1 MKPGGPYASLK
12 RGVVQVLLG
21 LSLLAGAS
29 GLLYILDH
37 ERNAVA
43 RAEQLAYLPKGEYL
57 RLAVLGYRQL
67 VADLIWLQAVQHIGA
82 SRDTQLGY
90 RWTYHA
96 VDVLTDLDP
105 TFVPPYQATG
115 VFLGVLVGRHKE
127 GLAILSKGI
136 RHNPAIWQLPFLAGY
151 ISYYELC
158 NPVAGGQYLRIAA
171 QVPGAPAYLP
181 KLAARM
187 TVESGDP
194 TAALEF
200 LDRFSRSVTD
210 DRVREALVQR
220 MKEIVQEKDL
230 LFLEESIR
238 RYRAKYGHVPAK
250 LEDLML
256 RGLIRQLP
264 VDPLGGQYQ
273 SDFLTGAVSSTS
285 KSERLR
291 IHEKVACH
299 RGIGGSRPQAW
310 SNPVDTPLPILR

>member
-1 MKPGGPYASLK
+1 MTESRPQATLK
-12 RGVVQVLLG
+12 KGATHALLVLGLLTISSVLLHA
-21 LSLLAGAS
+21 LNR
-29 GLLYILDH
+29 
-37 ERNAVA
+37 ERDAVA
-43 RAEQLAYLPKGEYL
+43 RVEQLAYLPKGEYL

-82 SRDTQLGY
+82 SRDTQQGY

-115 VFLGVLVGRHKE
+115 VFLGVLAGHADE
-127 GLAILSKGI
+127 GVAILDKGM
-136 RHNPAIWQLPFLAGY
+136 RYNPAVWQFPFLAGY
-151 ISYYELC
+151 ISYYERC
-158 NPVAGGQYLRIAA
+158 DPTVGGQYLRQAA

-210 DRVREALVQR
+210 ERIRQALNQR
-220 MKEIVQEKDL
+220 MKEVLQEKDL
-230 LFLEESIR
+230 LFLEASVR
-238 RYRAKYGHVPAK
+238 QYQVKYGHRPAK

-256 RGLIRQLP
+256 HGVIRRLP
-264 VDPLGGQYQ
+264 DDPLGGQYQ
-273 SDFLTGAVSSTS
+273 IDLVTGKVSSSSTR
-285 KSERLR
+285 ERLR
-291 IHEKVACH
+291 IHQKVACKV
-299 RGIGGSRPQAW
+299 GPSSPRPPAW
-310 SNPVDTPLPILR
+310 DNPVDAHPLAFQ

>member
-1 MKPGGPYASLK
+1 VKLAGSISIVKQG
-12 RGVVQVLLG
+12 LLHALCG
-21 LSLLAGAS
+21 LSLVAGAS
-29 GLLYILDH
+29 GLLHILDS

-43 RAEQLAYLPKGEYL
+43 RAEQLAYLPQGEYL
-57 RLAVLGYRQL
+57 RLAVLGYRQV
-67 VADLIWLQAVQHIGA
+67 VADLIWLQAVQHIGVA
-82 SRDTQLGY
+82 RDTQLGY

-115 VFLGVLVGRHKE
+115 LFLGVLVGHHEE
-127 GLAILSKGI
+127 GLSILSKGM

-158 NPVAGGQYLRIAA
+158 NPVAGGEYLRIAA

-181 KLAARM
+181 RLAARM

-200 LDRFSRSVTD
+200 LDRFSHSVTD
-210 DRVREALVQR
+210 ERVREALAQR

-250 LEDLML
+250 VEDLML
-256 RGLIRQLP
+256 HGVIQQLP
-264 VDPLGGQYQ
+264 VDPIGGQYQ
-273 SDFLTGAVSSTS
+273 IDSLTGAVSSSS
-285 KSERLR
+285 KRERLR

-299 RGIGGSRPQAW
+299 VGAEGSRPQTW
-310 SNPVDTPLPILR
+310 SNPLPVLQ

>member
-1 MKPGGPYASLK
+1 MKLAGSIATVK
-12 RGVVQVLLG
+12 RGGLHALCG
-21 LSLLAGAS
+21 LSLLIGAS
-29 GLLYILDH
+29 GLLHILDH
-37 ERNAVA
+37 ERNAIA

-57 RLAVLGYRQL
+57 KLAVLGYRQV

-82 SRDTQLGY
+82 KRDTQLGY

-115 VFLGVLVGRHKE
+115 IFLGVLVGRHEE

-136 RHNPAIWQLPFLAGY
+136 SHNQTTWQLPFLAGY

-158 NPVAGGQYLRIAA
+158 NPIAGGEYLRIAA

-181 KLAARM
+181 RLAARM
-187 TVESGDP
+187 TVESGDS

-200 LDRFSRSVTD
+200 LDRFSRTVTD
-210 DRVREALVQR
+210 ERVREALADR

-230 LFLEESIR
+230 RFLEEGVR
-238 RYRAKYGHVPAK
+238 RYRAKYGQVPAK
-250 LEDLML
+250 LDDLL
-256 RGLIRQLP
+256 LHGVIQQLP

-273 SDFLTGAVSSTS
+273 IDYMTGSVSVTS
-285 KSERLR
+285 KRERLR
-291 IHEKVACH
+291 IHEKVAC
-299 RGIGGSRPQAW
+299 RVGTGGSRPQAVPD
-310 SNPVDTPLPILR
+310 SIATQQPAVQ

>member
-1 MKPGGPYASLK
+1 MKPVGSRSSVKQTVIHALC
-12 RGVVQVLLG
+12 G

-29 GLLYILDH
+29 GLLHVLDH

-57 RLAVLGYRQL
+57 KLAVLGYRQV

-82 SRDTQLGY
+82 KRDTQLGY
-90 RWTYHA
+90 QWTYHA

-115 VFLGVLVGRHKE
+115 LFLGVLVGRQKE

-136 RHNPAIWQLPFLAGY
+136 RHNPLVWQLPFLAGY
-151 ISYYELC
+151 VSYYELC
-158 NPVAGGQYLRIAA
+158 NPVAGGEYLRIAA

-181 KLAARM
+181 QLAARM

-200 LDRFSRSVTD
+200 LDHFSRSVTD
-210 DRVREALVQR
+210 ERVREALVER
-220 MKEIVQEKDL
+220 MKETIQEKDL
-230 LFLEESIR
+230 LFLEDSIR
-238 RYRAKYGHVPAK
+238 RYQAKHGQVPVK

-256 RGLIRQLP
+256 HGIIQQLP
-264 VDPLGGQYQ
+264 ADPLGGHYQ
-273 SDFLTGAVSSTS
+273 IDGLTGAVSATS
-285 KSERLR
+285 KRERLR
-291 IHEKVACH
+291 IHEKVAC
-299 RGIGGSRPQAW
+299 RAGAAGSRPQTW
-310 SNPVDTPLPILR
+310 SNPLSVLQ

>member
-1 MKPGGPYASLK
+1 MSLAESISAVK
-12 RGVVQVLLG
+12 RGVIQALCG

-29 GLLYILDH
+29 GLLHILDH

-57 RLAVLGYRQL
+57 RMAVLGYRQV

-82 SRDTQLGY
+82 KRDTQQGY

-115 VFLGVLVGRHKE
+115 IFLGVLVGRHEE
-127 GLAILSKGI
+127 GVAILNKGF
-136 RHNPAIWQLPFLAGY
+136 RHNPVSWQLPFFAGY
-151 ISYYELC
+151 ISYYERCDSVL
-158 NPVAGGQYLRIAA
+158 GGQYLRLAS

-194 TAALEF
+194 TAAVEF
-200 LDRFSRSVTD
+200 LERFSRAVAD
-210 DRVREALVQR
+210 ERVREALVQR
-220 MKEIVQEKDL
+220 MKEVLQERDL
-230 LFLEESIR
+230 LFLEEAVR
-238 RYRAKYGHVPAK
+238 RYRTKYGHAPGK

-256 RGLIRQLP
+256 HGVIQRLP
-264 VDPLGGQYQ
+264 ADPLDGQYRID
-273 SDFLTGAVSSTS
+273 SLTGVVSSSS
-285 KSERLR
+285 KQERLR
-291 IHEKVACH
+291 IHEKVACQGKAGDSPPH
-299 RGIGGSRPQAW
+299 TL
-310 SNPVDTPLPILR
+310 SNPLPVLP

>member
-1 MKPGGPYASLK
+1 MKITGSISMVK
-12 RGVVQVLLG
+12 RGVIHALFG
-21 LSLLAGAS
+21 LSLLAVAS
-29 GLLYILDH
+29 ALLHVLDY

-57 RLAVLGYRQL
+57 RLAVLGYRQV

-82 SRDTQLGY
+82 KRDTQLGY

-115 VFLGVLVGRHKE
+115 IFLGVLVGRHEE
-127 GLAILSKGI
+127 GVAILSKGF
-136 RHNPAIWQLPFLAGY
+136 RHNPASWQLPFFAGY
-151 ISYYELC
+151 ISYYERC
-158 NPVAGGQYLRIAA
+158 DSVVGGQYLRLAA

-181 KLAARM
+181 KLATRM

-200 LDRFSRSVTD
+200 LDRFARTVTD
-210 DRVREALVQR
+210 ERVREALMQR

-230 LFLEESIR
+230 HLLEESIR
-238 RYRAKYGHVPAK
+238 HYQARYGRAPLK

-256 RGLIRQLP
+256 HGVIQQLP

-273 SDFLTGAVSSTS
+273 IDSLTGAVSSSS
-285 KSERLR
+285 KRERLR
-291 IHEKVACH
+291 IHEKVACQVK
-299 RGIGGSRPQAW
+299 GADSRSPTW
-310 SNPVDTPLPILR
+310 SNSSEVQLVPQR

>member
-1 MKPGGPYASLK
+1 MKLAGSISTVK
-12 RGVVQVLLG
+12 QGVIHAFCG

-29 GLLYILDH
+29 GLLHILDY

-57 RLAVLGYRQL
+57 RLAVLGYRQV
-67 VADLIWLQAVQHIGA
+67 VADLIWLRAVQHIGA
-82 SRDTQLGY
+82 KRDSQLGY
-90 RWTYHA
+90 TWTYHA

-115 VFLGVLVGRHKE
+115 LFLGVLVGRQEE

-136 RHNPAIWQLPFLAGY
+136 RHNPSIWQLPFLAGY

-158 NPVAGGQYLRIAA
+158 DPVAGGEYFRIAA

-181 KLAARM
+181 QLAARM

-200 LDRFSRSVTD
+200 LDRFTRSVTD
-210 DRVREALVQR
+210 ERVREALLQR
-220 MKEIVQEKDL
+220 MKEIGQEKDL
-230 LFLEESIR
+230 RLLEEGVS
-238 RYRAKYGHVPAK
+238 RYRAKYGQVPAK

-256 RGLIRQLP
+256 HGIIHQLP
-264 VDPLGGQYQ
+264 VDPLGGRYQ
-273 SDFLTGAVSSTS
+273 IDLLTGVVSASS
-285 KSERLR
+285 KRERLR
-291 IHEKVACH
+291 IHEKVAC
-299 RGIGGSRPQAW
+299 RLGAGVAGPRTGA
-310 SNPVDTPLPILR
+310 NPIDTQLPALQ

>member
-1 MKPGGPYASLK
+1 MRQGGLSAS
-12 RGVVQVLLG
+12 RRTCVSQALLG
-21 LSLLAGAS
+21 ICLLAGAS
-29 GLLYILDH
+29 GLLHVLDH

-43 RAEQLAYLPKGEYL
+43 RVEQLGYLPKGKYL
-57 RLAVLGYRQL
+57 RSAVLGYRQL

-82 SRDTQLGY
+82 TRDTQQGY

-115 VFLGVLVGRHKE
+115 VFLGVLAGHPDE
-127 GLAILSKGI
+127 GVAILNKGI

-151 ISYYELC
+151 ISYYERC
-158 NPVAGGQYLRIAA
+158 DPAAGGQYLRQAA

-200 LDRFSRSVTD
+200 LDRFSRSVKD
-210 DRVREALVQR
+210 ERVREALLQR
-220 MKEIVQEKDL
+220 MKEVVQEKDL
-230 LFLEESIR
+230 FFLEDSVR
-238 RYRAKYGHVPAK
+238 RYRAKYGHAPAK

-256 RGLIRQLP
+256 HGVIGQLP
-264 VDPLGGQYQ
+264 VDPLGGEYQ
-273 SDFLTGAVSSTS
+273 IDFLTGKVSSSSTR
-285 KSERLR
+285 ERLR
-291 IHEKVACH
+291 IHQKVACKVEAK
-299 RGIGGSRPQAW
+299 STRPPAW
-310 SNPVDTPLPILR
+310 ANPVDAQLPALQ